1 MKRIIIIILTT
12 LYIIISIV
20 VTTLLLH
27 YNDYNVTVIN
37 NNSLISLKKDYDELK
52 KGSLV
57 IVANKE
63 VKVGDKIFYYEANNN
78 NNNNIGISLKSVKKI
93 DEINANEYM
102 YTLDNDKVIT
112 RDFIIGAL
120 NDAKVYPF
128 IGSVLLLLESKW
140 GFLSII
146 ILPVAICFILE
157 IYTLIKEFKP
167 KKKRKMGRKNENS
180 KNK

>member
-78 NNNNIGISLKSVKKI
+78 DIGISLKSVKKI

-112 RDFIIGAL
+112 KDFIIGAL

>member
-1 MKRIIIIILTT
+1 MKRIIIVILTT

-78 NNNNIGISLKSVKKI
+78 NNNIGISLKSVKKI

-112 RDFIIGAL
+112 KDFIIGAL